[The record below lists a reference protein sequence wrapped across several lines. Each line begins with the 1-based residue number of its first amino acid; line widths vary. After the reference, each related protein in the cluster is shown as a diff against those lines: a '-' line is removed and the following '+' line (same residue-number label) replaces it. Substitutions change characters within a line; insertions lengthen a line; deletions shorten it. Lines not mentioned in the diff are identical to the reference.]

1 MRRAVVPTAVETFP
15 ALGTT
20 AVVATEPREHLA
32 AAVEAVRATIDE
44 IDRTCSRFRP
54 DSEISRLNAAAG
66 GPPRPV
72 SRTFIRATRCALR
85 AAALTDGDVDPT
97 IGSSLRVAGYDRDF
111 AAIRAGG
118 PVRFRR
124 AGGWRRVELD
134 AAGATMRLPA
144 GVELDYGATAKA
156 LAADMAAA
164 AAADVTGGGVL
175 VSLGGDIAT
184 AGATP
189 LGGWI
194 VRVAED
200 SQRDAAQPGQ
210 TISITAGGLATSS
223 TTLRRWVRGSED
235 LHHIL
240 DPATGRPASERW
252 RTVSVAA
259 ATCVDAN
266 IASTAA
272 IVRGEWAAAWL
283 EELALPARLVAA
295 DGTVTLTGGWPL
307 DIG

>member
-1 MRRAVVPTAVETFP
+1 MRRALAPTAVETFA

-20 AVVATEPREHLA
+20 AVVATEPGEHLA
-32 AAVEAVRATIDE
+32 AAVEAVRAAIDE
-44 IDRTCSRFRP
+44 IDRACSRFRP

-66 GPPRPV
+66 GPARPV

-97 IGSSLRVAGYDRDF
+97 IGSSLRAAGYDRDF

-124 AGGWRRVELD
+124 AGGWRCVELD
-134 AAGATMRLPA
+134 AAGATVRLPA

-164 AAADVTGGGVL
+164 AASGATGGGVL

-184 AGATP
+184 AGAAPT
-189 LGGWI
+189 GGWI

-200 SQRDAAQPGQ
+200 SRRDAAQAGQ
-210 TISITAGGLATSS
+210 TISIADGGLATSS
-223 TTLRRWVRGSED
+223 TTRRRWVRGSED

-240 DPATGRPASERW
+240 DPATGRPAAERW

-295 DGTVTLTGGWPL
+295 DGSVTLTGGWPL